1 MPHRY
6 FSCDTAHNKI
16 WLSEADSR
24 HLCVVMRAQAG
35 QEVTVCDGHGTDH
48 LCRLCLPSPTRAELD
63 ILSSSKSVSEPSVR
77 VILYVGYPKQDKL
90 ELIIQKATELG
101 AARIVPFFSRFCV
114 AAPKNEEKK
123 HERYARIALEAAKQ
137 AGRGMVPEI
146 GLPLTYGRMLA
157 EAAQADTAL
166 FCYENGGEPLHS
178 RLAGGNTI
186 AIVTGSEGGFSE
198 QEAQAAGAA
207 GLTLVGLGPRILR
220 CETAPIAAL
229 AVTMALTGNLQ

>member
-6 FSCDTAHNKI
+6 FSSEISTGKV

-35 QEVTVCDGHGTDH
+35 QEVIVCDGHGIDH
-48 LCRLCLPSPTRAELD
+48 FCRLCLPSPMRAELD
-63 ILSSSKSVSEPSVR
+63 ILSSSKSVSEPSIHVT
-77 VILYVGYPKQDKL
+77 LYVGYPKQDKL
-90 ELIIQKATELG
+90 EFIIQKATELG

-114 AAPKNEEKK
+114 ATPKNEEKK

-137 AGRGMVPEI
+137 AGRGVVPEI
-146 GLPLTYGRMLA
+146 GLPLTYGQMLS
-157 EAAQADTAL
+157 EASQADTAV
-166 FCYENGGEPLHS
+166 FCYEKGGASLHS
-178 RLAGGNTI
+178 QLDNGNSI

-198 QEAQAAGAA
+198 QEAQAASAA
-207 GLTLVGLGPRILR
+207 GLIPVGLGPRILR